1 MSLQKQSILFIN
13 GLDKTVNE
21 NMLYQLFN
29 DYSVS
34 YIKIAKDH
42 NTRESFG
49 YAFIGFKNNAKAE
62 EAIKKLNYS
71 KLAKKTLRISWYNR
85 EPGNFR
91 SKIENNIFVKKIPKE
106 VTAKEFDEYFRKFG
120 NIVSAK
126 LAEDE
131 EGESMGYGFVL
142 YDSEEGAKKAI
153 SECHGKEWKGKKLF
167 VAQFQKN
174 RPKQAPKYNNIYVR
188 NIPKSWSEEDIK
200 KYFSVYGEIGSM
212 IVREPEADKL
222 KKELPEEKKKHIL
235 EHKYAFVC
243 FKSLDGPAKKAVAK
257 VPFLKLKDEEYNKK
271 IEEIGKK
278 VNESGVGEDDMYKCA
293 CFILDNNAEEKINNK
308 DEFDRLLKS
317 FNESIKENDGV
328 YIIKNK
334 EGRLDCCQALKKAE
348 REKKLKQLYE
358 KIKRKIKEKYKFC
371 NLYVK
376 NLPNDY
382 TDEKLKE
389 LFGQFGQIRSAKV
402 VKKELESHYLVIK
415 KTVKVFGFVCFFEPE
430 VAKEAKT
437 KLKDHALLVNG
448 PKLYVDYHQ
457 TKKERTEFL
466 KLKLLKNNDNSKNRP
481 NQMFQ
486 PGMPMFP
493 PMNQFPMMPMGRP
506 VMMPFNN
513 GMRQPMM
520 NMPPQQP
527 PMDTRNM
534 DKTSRQDYYGEQ
546 LFTKISKNPKFEHHA
561 NYFSKIVGIFLDL
574 DDKIIEKL
582 LSDDK
587 YFEQQVEETIHLL
600 TEKQKSG

>member
-91 SKIENNIFVKKIPKE
+91 NKLENNIFVKKIPKE
-106 VTAKEFDEYFRKFG
+106 VTAKEFDEYFRQFG

-153 SECHGKEWKGKKLF
+153 KECHGKEWRGKKLF

-174 RPKQAPKYNNIYVR
+174 RPKQPPKYNNIYVR
-188 NIPKSWSEEDIK
+188 NIPKSWSEDDIK
-200 KYFSVYGEIGSM
+200 KYFSKYGEIGSM
-212 IVREPEADKL
+212 IVRIPEADKL
-222 KKELPEEKKKHIL
+222 KKELPEEKRKHIL

-257 VPFLKLKDEEYNKK
+257 VPYLKIDDEEYNKK
-271 IEEIGKK
+271 IEELSNKAKEAGI
-278 VNESGVGEDDMYKCA
+278 GEDDIYKCA

-308 DEFDRLLKS
+308 DEFDKLQEESYDRLIESYDDPEVYEEFCVRFVDELCEKHEEKSEPMPICNDENAVMPYETPKVNWTVDDYIPIEWLKKWAETNS
-317 FNESIKENDGV
+317 NGEWSVEYRTVFNGILKDWKKEN
-328 YIIKNK
+328 
-334 EGRLDCCQALKKAE
+334 E
-348 REKKLKQLYE
+348 
-358 KIKRKIKEKYKFC
+358 
-371 NLYVK
+371 
-376 NLPNDY
+376 
-382 TDEKLKE
+382 T
-389 LFGQFGQIRSAKV
+389 
-402 VKKELESHYLVIK
+402 
-415 KTVKVFGFVCFFEPE
+415 
-430 VAKEAKT
+430 
-437 KLKDHALLVNG
+437 
-448 PKLYVDYHQ
+448 
-457 TKKERTEFL
+457 
-466 KLKLLKNNDNSKNRP
+466 NRC
-481 NQMFQ
+481 
-486 PGMPMFP
+486 
-493 PMNQFPMMPMGRP
+493 R
-506 VMMPFNN
+506 
-513 GMRQPMM
+513 
-520 NMPPQQP
+520 
-527 PMDTRNM
+527 
-534 DKTSRQDYYGEQ
+534 
-546 LFTKISKNPKFEHHA
+546 
-561 NYFSKIVGIFLDL
+561 
-574 DDKIIEKL
+574 
-582 LSDDK
+582 
-587 YFEQQVEETIHLL
+587 
-600 TEKQKSG
+600 